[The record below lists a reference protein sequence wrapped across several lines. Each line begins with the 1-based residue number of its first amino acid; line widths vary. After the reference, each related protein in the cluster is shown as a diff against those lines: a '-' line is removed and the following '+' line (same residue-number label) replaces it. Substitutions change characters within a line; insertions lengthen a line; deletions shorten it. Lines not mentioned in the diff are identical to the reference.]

1 MEHFVTHPNPRRIMM
16 FEQATRIKLRFESGA
31 KGSLTVEDLWDL
43 PLTHRGGGLDLDN
56 LARQFALA
64 LREAEVGSFVTKT
77 KKSDEI
83 LKLKFDI
90 IKYIIDVKLAEAD
103 KAEQAKV
110 LKGKRERILQILS
123 EKQDESLKGKSEEE
137 LKKLLEET
145 MVTA

>member
-1 MEHFVTHPNPRRIMM
+1 M
-16 FEQATRIKLRFESGA
+16 KLRFESGA
-31 KGSLTVEDLWDL
+31 KGYLTVEDLWDL
-43 PLTHRGGGLDLDN
+43 PLTHRAGGLDLDN

>member
-1 MEHFVTHPNPRRIMM
+1 M